1 MIQTTL
7 YTIHARSLLE
17 GMARSITPPVKA
29 TVPFPLIELFK
40 LGVCDDNDAATVLAP
55 PPKPAKIIAP
65 IPPDGLGPA
74 LPVANTKFS
83 VFDPTTSTEDPSE
96 TRVPSIVAAELPGVS
111 MVPAITTLLA
121 PMETRAPAMVVNEGG
136 AVVAG
141 AACLSRVNVR
151 RVSLRRARGKFA
163 TLRTALVAES
173 PTVGCEPP
181 ELAGVASG
189 DLAPV
194 SVGKRYIDV
203 DGDAATTCGSAC
215 TGVGDGT
222 TAISGDKALDS

>member
-1 MIQTTL
+1 
-7 YTIHARSLLE
+7 
-17 GMARSITPPVKA
+17 V
-29 TVPFPLIELFK
+29 
-40 LGVCDDNDAATVLAP
+40 
-55 PPKPAKIIAP
+55 AKIIAP

-83 VFDPTTSTEDPSE
+83 VFDPEDPSE

-173 PTVGCEPP
+173 PTVSCEPP

-203 DGDAATTCGSAC
+203 DGDAATTCGSALIEYS
-215 TGVGDGT
+215 DNRRN
-222 TAISGDKALDS
+222 